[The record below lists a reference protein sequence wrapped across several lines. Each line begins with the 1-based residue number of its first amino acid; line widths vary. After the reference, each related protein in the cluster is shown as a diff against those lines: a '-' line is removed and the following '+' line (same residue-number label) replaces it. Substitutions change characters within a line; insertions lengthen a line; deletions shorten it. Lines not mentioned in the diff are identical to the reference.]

1 MVKNR
6 FMKDQQA
13 KGFLN
18 SLGLKFLLK
27 FQRLGI
33 VFLIYLNIIV
43 GKNCFNPTEYV
54 YHIHEID

>member
-1 MVKNR
+1 
-6 FMKDQQA
+6 MKDQQA